1 MEKSVYIIGSGP
13 AAVSAATALLAR
25 DIPVTML
32 DVGIELE
39 SEKKSLLEQ
48 VKTEWDA
55 HTYAQLKHSISKNRH
70 QKLSYGSN
78 YPYQHPKNRIDILQ
92 SKNISCTPSFARGGL
107 SNVWGGYA
115 AQYNEEDLQQ
125 WPISKNQLSPYYQ
138 LVSKIIYLNRDH
150 QCSSQANV
158 LLESMLK
165 NQTLLRNAGVSFEK
179 ARLAALFHD
188 VEKKNSCL
196 YCGNCQHGC
205 PKDLIYSAQHTL
217 KKLLNNR
224 KFLYFNNIYVEKII
238 NQEECVLI
246 LATNLKNKNQPVT
259 FKAQRVFL
267 AAGAISSTK
276 ILLHSMKK
284 FNSAVILKDSG
295 HIIVPCLMNESI
307 QNIKNEKLHT
317 LTQLTLRIKNNE
329 VSKKAVHAQIYTY
342 MDHYTA
348 QFKKIF
354 NISYPLFKPLVNK
367 IINRMLVLQ
376 CYFHSN
382 ESPSCHVSLLPNGKT
397 LLINNHDK
405 YNAAY
410 SQEIKNLITFLKTYK
425 ENLHFSPVSFLT
437 KRSKIL
443 GANHYGGTFPMCNIR
458 NSWQTTDLL
467 GRPLGMD
474 RVHVID
480 ASIFPTIPAQSIT
493 LTIMANAYRIASEV
507 KYE

>member
-1 MEKSVYIIGSGP
+1 MEKSIYIIGSGP

-188 VEKKNSCL
+188 VEKKN
-196 YCGNCQHGC
+196 
-205 PKDLIYSAQHTL
+205 
-217 KKLLNNR
+217 
-224 KFLYFNNIYVEKII
+224 

-276 ILLHSMKK
+276 ILLHYMKK

-410 SQEIKNLITFLKTYK
+410 SQEIKNLITFLK
-425 ENLHFSPVSFLT
+425 
-437 KRSKIL
+437 R
-443 GANHYGGTFPMCNIR
+443 
-458 NSWQTTDLL
+458 
-467 GRPLGMD
+467 
-474 RVHVID
+474 
-480 ASIFPTIPAQSIT
+480 
-493 LTIMANAYRIASEV
+493 
-507 KYE
+507 